1 MVGKIFL
8 FSDKR
13 LHIMS
18 DKKKKIISVTLTA
31 SDLTALIFLK
41 YHTDFHINITIT
53 T

>member
-8 FSDKR
+8 INAFT
-13 LHIMS
+13 LCLT
-18 DKKKKIISVTLTA
+18 KKKKIISVTLTA